1 MIVKTSRF
9 GSLEV
14 KEDQIITMENG
25 LLGFPDERIYA
36 VLDDDSYQP
45 FQWLQSLTQE
55 SLAFVVVDPYVALKD
70 YEIIVSPESL
80 KRLGASHANDLS
92 ILVILTMSQNI
103 QDITMNL
110 RGPILVHKKRRCAS
124 QVVLSDESYSTR
136 HTLFGDNLQV
146 PKEEEMA
153 QQPPQ
158 RRQQA
163 SG

>member
-14 KEDQIITMENG
+14 REDQIITMENG

-55 SLAFVVVDPYVALKD
+55 SLAFVVIDPYVALKN
-70 YEIIVSPESL
+70 YEVSVSPESL
-80 KRLGASHANDLS
+80 KRLRADDANDLS

-103 QDITMNL
+103 QDVTMNL
-110 RGPILVHKKRRCAS
+110 RGPILVNHKNRCGA

-136 HTLFGDNLQV
+136 QPLFGENLQV
-146 PKEEEMA
+146 PQEENIAQDHA
-153 QQPPQ
+153 QQSQ
-158 RRQQA
+158 RA
-163 SG
+163 TG